1 MNNILIAI
9 GAFLVGAVVTFF
21 VAGGNSNSG
30 GTTSIT
36 PKQLTDAVHIV
47 LESDRTVYTKQ
58 IVNRLVKEEKVIKAS
73 EHWKDEKALL
83 LPAQMFRA
91 GSELVQKKTSDF
103 SYALLSQWPIN
114 KQNKPKTPAEEEGLQ
129 AVVDHPNQPF
139 YKEET
144 LGKKRYF
151 TAVYADVAI
160 AEACVS
166 CHNEHKDSPRTDFE
180 LGQTMGGVVIRIP
193 LAP

>member
-1 MNNILIAI
+1 VKNILIAV

-21 VAGGNSNSG
+21 VAGGSSNSG
-30 GTTSIT
+30 GTTGIT

-58 IVNRLVKEEKVIKAS
+58 IVNRLAKEEKVIKAS

-91 GSELVQKKTSDF
+91 GAELVQKKTGDL
-103 SYALLSQWPIN
+103 SYALLSPWPIN
-114 KQNKPKTPAEEEGLQ
+114 KQNKPKTPAEKEGLQ
-129 AVVDHPNQPF
+129 AVIDQPNQPF

-144 LGKKRYF
+144 LGSKRYF
-151 TAVYADVAI
+151 TAVYPDVAI

-180 LGQTMGGVVIRIP
+180 LGQTMGAVVIRIP
-193 LAP
+193 LDS